1 MRMLSTDLIVIVAA
15 YVLGCVQTGYYLVRS
30 ATGQDLRRMGS
41 GGTGA
46 RNAGRVL
53 GRKGFVLTLLGDS
66 GKGALAMAV
75 AVWLHASPW
84 AAAAALVA
92 VAAGHVW
99 PAQLRFSGGRG
110 VAVALGA
117 LAVYEPRLL
126 GVLAAVT
133 LCGCLAGRGFQSSGL
148 CGFAAL
154 PFGAAWLGLPGA
166 GLAGI
171 SALSLLVLFAHR
183 THIAC
188 CLRPAQAIN
197 DAGPAATTGD
207 KAHE

>member
-1 MRMLSTDLIVIVAA
+1 
-15 YVLGCVQTGYYLVRS
+15 
-30 ATGQDLRRMGS
+30 MGS

-53 GRKGFVLTLLGDS
+53 GRKGFVLTLLGDTA
-66 GKGALAMAV
+66 KGALAMAL
-75 AVWLHASPW
+75 AAWLHASPW
-84 AAAAALVA
+84 AAAAALVS

-133 LCGCLAGRGFQSSGL
+133 LLGYLTGCRFQSSGL
-148 CGFAAL
+148 IGFAAL
-154 PFGAAWLGLPGA
+154 PFAAGWLSLPGA
-166 GLAGI
+166 ELSGI
-171 SALSLLVLFAHR
+171 SVLSVLVLFAHR
-183 THIAC
+183 SHIARW
-188 CLRPAQAIN
+188 LRPVQAAN
-197 DAGPAATTGD
+197 GGAA
-207 KAHE
+207 AP

>member
-1 MRMLSTDLIVIVAA
+1 MRILSIDLTVIVAA
-15 YVLGCVQTGYYLVRS
+15 YGLGCAQTGYYLVRS
-30 ATGQDLRRMGS
+30 LTGQDLRRTGS

-53 GRKGFVLTLLGDS
+53 GRKGFALTLLGDT
-66 GKGALAMAV
+66 GKGALAMAL
-75 AVWLHASPW
+75 AAWLHASPW

-126 GVLAAVT
+126 GVLAAVA
-133 LCGCLAGRGFQSSGL
+133 LFGCLAGRDFQISGL

-154 PFGAAWLGLPGA
+154 PFGAAWLGLSGA
-166 GLAGI
+166 EQAGVGC
-171 SALSLLVLFAHR
+171 LSLLVLFAHR
-183 THIAC
+183 SHIVRW
-188 CLRPAQAIN
+188 LRPAR
-197 DAGPAATTGD
+197 
-207 KAHE
+207 